1 MNKYFGGR
9 RFSSYDLARLATRDH
24 FSYLKPVKKLR
35 EYAGEVLVVL
45 LGGVIFVLGLVA
57 FG

>member
-9 RFSSYDLARLATRDH
+9 RFSSYELARLATRDH
-24 FSYLKPVKKLR
+24 FTYLKPVKRWR

-45 LGGVIFVLGLVA
+45 LGGAIFVLGLVA